1 MSNISQPLQ
10 ALRRWSQQTL
20 RHSVWPWAIAG
31 AVAIW
36 LAQPPCRLWPFAWIG
51 LVPWIGFVFRE
62 SLKRRDYAKL
72 YLVTTLLWAVTMQ
85 GIRHAHP
92 AMYVAW
98 WALAAYLAAYPV
110 VWIGLA
116 RVARAHS
123 RIPIWLMLPIL
134 WVGLEWVRNHFLT
147 GISAVMLGHTQ
158 ADVAPMIQIAD
169 LFGSYGVSFVVV
181 LANAA
186 LAVAWWQPIN
196 AETSVSAKSSSDGD
210 PSGIKVP
217 SPSSPAIALTV
228 AATVV
233 LATYGY
239 GSWRLNQADTLLAMS
254 QPLSKNRTAAGS
266 DSVPNNPAGVIALI
280 GRDEP
285 IVFEQDPKREQE
297 IFTAYFRE
305 TIAAAERAA
314 QQSRP
319 LTAVVWPESMFTGG
333 LPFLPETSDRSG
345 NNADRPPDNGSNR
358 PDETKPSRSEIE
370 EVLAENRQH
379 FRARAAEVQR
389 QIRQVTGQ
397 PTGPD
402 LIVGCAAVRYA
413 DVPEVHCAC
422 LHITDDGQVAD
433 FYAKKHLVMFGEYIP
448 AIDWLPWVRSLVP
461 PGMGVTPG
469 DGPRAMRVADQ
480 IVSPNICIETAV
492 ERVTI
497 NQVRDLIASGN
508 PPDQIIN
515 VTNDG
520 WFNGTSIVEHHLR
533 AAQLVAV
540 GSRRPLLIA
549 ANGGP
554 TAWIDG
560 SGRIIERLR
569 NDEAGSILVDFHP
582 DNRPAAYLTLGEW
595 PAGLAALALLATAIQ
610 GHRHRQK
617 PQNTK
622 GNRSPGGA
630 TPT

>member
-1 MSNISQPLQ
+1 VTETSKISQPLH

-20 RHSVWPWAIAG
+20 QHSVFPWAIAG

-62 SLKRRDYAKL
+62 SLDRRDYAKL

-110 VWIGLA
+110 LWIGLA

-181 LANAA
+181 LVNAA
-186 LAVAWWQPIN
+186 LAVAWWQPVN
-196 AETSVSAKSSSDGD
+196 AAPHPTN
-210 PSGIKVP
+210 PIRP
-217 SPSSPAIALTV
+217 TRPAIALTV
-228 AATVV
+228 AATVA
-233 LATYGY
+233 LTTYGY
-239 GSWRLNQADTLLAMS
+239 GTWRLNQADALLAMS
-254 QPLSKNRTAAGS
+254 QPLRKNQTAAES
-266 DSVPNNPAGVIALI
+266 DPVPSNPTGVIALI

-297 IFTAYFRE
+297 IFAAYFRE

-333 LPFLPETSDRSG
+333 LPFLPETSDQSG
-345 NNADRPPDNGSNR
+345 KDATQPPNNGSDARDNS
-358 PDETKPSRSEIE
+358 KPSRSEIE

-402 LIVGCAAVRYA
+402 LIVGCAAVRYG
-413 DVPEVHCAC
+413 DVPEVYCAC

-448 AIDWLPWVRSLVP
+448 AIDWLPWVRSFVP

-480 IVSPNICIETAV
+480 VVSPNICIETAV

-497 NQVRDLIASGN
+497 GQVRELIASGN

-560 SGRIIERLR
+560 SGRIVQRLR

-595 PAGLAALALLATAIQ
+595 PAGLAALTLLATAIQ
-610 GHRHRQK
+610 GHRHRRQ
-617 PQNTK
+617 QSENI
-622 GNRSPGGA
+622 
-630 TPT
+630 